1 MRISDWS
8 SDVCSS
14 DLYVGSLLP
23 LLRSVSGR
31 LFLSYLPRDTTRDL
45 LEREMQSEFVR
56 DHLKIRADPDIAKII
71 AGVRRQGVAQTEE
84 LLIPG
89 LNAMGAPFF
98 DHQGD
103 IRGTLV
109 LIGDRKSTRLNSSH

>member
-89 LNAMGAPFF
+89 L
-98 DHQGD
+98 
-103 IRGTLV
+103 
-109 LIGDRKSTRLNSSH
+109 DRKRVVSGKSVYVRQGLGGRRSNKKKTTKKK